1 MCYVQIAYIA
11 AAALTAYSG
20 YESAQ
25 AQKRAGEY
33 NYAVAQE
40 QVKTSEAQA
49 QDALNRGAQQA
60 AEQRMRTRL
69 AIGSQ
74 RAALAAQNVDIQ
86 TGTPLDI
93 LGDTAMFG
101 AIDEER
107 IRENAAREAW
117 GYRVQGVNSQAQGA
131 LDRYRGQ
138 SGARATYLTTA
149 ANIGQSAYNYNQY
162 FPRRTGS
169 GG

>member
-25 AQKRAGEY
+25 AQKKAADY
-33 NYAVAQE
+33 NYAIAQ
-40 QVKTSEAQA
+40 QAVKVDEARA

-60 AEQRMRTRL
+60 NEQRMRTRL

-74 RAALAAQNVDIQ
+74 RAALAAQNVDLQ

-93 LGDTAMFG
+93 IGDTAMFG
-101 AIDEER
+101 AIDESR

-117 GYRVQGVNSQAQGA
+117 GYQVGAVNSQAQGA

-149 ANIGQSAYNYNQY
+149 ANLGQSAYTGYNT
-162 FPRRTGS
+162 FRRTG
-169 GG
+169 